1 MTVPVKKSVGAHEL
15 KTRFGRYLRAVRS
28 GATLLITERGEP
40 VAELRPLPTGR
51 GAGLDR
57 QLDEMASCG
66 LLTRASG
73 ERLAPFRPV
82 RVPEAPVATTVV
94 EDREDRF

>member
-1 MTVPVKKSVGAHEL
+1 MTVPVKKSVGAREL

-28 GATLLITERGEP
+28 GATLLVTERGEP
-40 VAELRPLPTGR
+40 VAELRPLPKDR

-57 QLDEMASCG
+57 QLEEMASHG

-73 ERLAPFRPV
+73 ERLKPFQPV
-82 RVPEAPVATTVV
+82 RSAGSSKETNLDD
-94 EDREDRF
+94 DREDRF